1 MVARLRIC
9 APGENGMALRHQ
21 TRFIRPMALEG
32 IGADTMMV
40 DNGDY
45 AVPTELTRRIPGQ
58 NQ

>member
-32 IGADTMMV
+32 IGADTMV
-40 DNGDY
+40 DNGDD
-45 AVPTELTRRIPGQ
+45 AVLTELTRRIPGQ